1 MTNPGVTSLASVPYA
16 LKQGR
21 PAGKVKVIAAEDH
34 PVHKA
39 AQAMAN
45 KVNRGT
51 AASR

>member
-1 MTNPGVTSLASVPYA
+1 MTDPGLTSLASVPYV

-21 PAGKVKVIAAEDH
+21 PASKVKVMAAEDH

-45 KVNRGT
+45 KAS
-51 AASR
+51 AAHKRA